1 MIWVNDIECRLI
13 NLGLGISMNC
23 CRRSPVSSKA
33 TESITVLSVQIIPK
47 KDHPVGLILN
57 FLEITGLANC
67 TVDPKDRNDLSNI
80 AKSSPP
86 DNEDVNQELEDPA
99 SGLTNP
105 LSTGPPAFMSAENGR
120 TCTLATRIGLP
131 NHSNISP

>member
-23 CRRSPVSSKA
+23 CRRLLVSSRA
-33 TESITVLSVQIIPK
+33 TESIIVLSVQIMQK
-47 KDHPVGLILN
+47 RGHQVGLVLN
-57 FLEITGLANC
+57 LLKIAGLANC
-67 TVDPKDRNDLSNI
+67 MVDPKDRNDISDI
-80 AKSSPP
+80 AKSSLH
-86 DNEDVNQELEDPA
+86 DNEDLSHELEDPA

-120 TCTLATRIGLP
+120 TCTLATP
-131 NHSNISP
+131 S